1 VAQFFRARA
10 WWRLDSAG
18 ASALHVARSVVSLL
32 DAAAYT
38 RELPDDDPY
47 IDALSAA
54 GCFAGGVF
62 DPGPLGWII
71 VRDWQLSDE
80 STAGPAD
87 LLAALARAAYH
98 QPDGPGGPNGLEWP
112 DWPDGPPWP
121 GAWEPAQ
128 PQPQESWDS
137 MGSWGLDRTGMAPTA
152 IDVPRQA
159 GRPGSDALGLPR
171 QVGTPDQA
179 VPGLPYQT
187 GEPDPW
193 ALT

>member
-1 VAQFFRARA
+1 VTQFFRARA

-18 ASALHVARSVVSLL
+18 GSALHVARSVVSLL

-87 LLAALARAAYH
+87 LLAALARSAPEAPEAPAARTDRSGPTGPTVRPGQERGNRRRRGRKSPGTQWAH
-98 QPDGPGGPNGLEWP
+98 GVWTGPGWH
-112 DWPDGPPWP
+112 PPRSTSP
-121 GAWEPAQ
+121 GRQPA
-128 PQPQESWDS
+128 P
-137 MGSWGLDRTGMAPTA
+137 APTRSACPARPAPRAKRRRACPIRRA
-152 IDVPRQA
+152 IPT
-159 GRPGSDALGLPR
+159 PGP
-171 QVGTPDQA
+171 
-179 VPGLPYQT
+179 
-187 GEPDPW
+187 
-193 ALT
+193 